1 MGGRGSESGARVSGQ
16 DGRLVVAIDGPSGVG
31 KSTVA
36 KGLAVA
42 SRAKYL
48 NTGSMYRVAA
58 LQVLREGVDPAD
70 HDATAEVSAK
80 LSATGRVAL
89 GTDPD
94 DDRVWLDGE
103 EVSEELR
110 GDAVTAAVSAVSAS
124 PQLREQLVAVQ
135 RALID
140 AHDRIVVEGR
150 DIGSVVAPDADLK
163 VFLTASPAA
172 RADRRAAQNREL
184 RIGGDRTQVLED
196 LNRRDAYDASR
207 EASPFRQAADA
218 LVLDTSELSA
228 REAIERLV
236 DVLEKR
242 RLV

>member
-1 MGGRGSESGARVSGQ
+1 MNGRE
-16 DGRLVVAIDGPSGVG
+16 GRLVVAIDGPSGVG

-42 SRAKYL
+42 SGAKYL

-70 HDATAEVSAK
+70 HDATAEVSAR

-89 GTDPD
+89 GTEPD

-103 EVSEELR
+103 EVSAELR
-110 GDAVTAAVSAVSAS
+110 GDAVTTVVSAVAAS
-124 PQLREQLVAVQ
+124 PKLREQLVAIQ
-135 RALID
+135 RSLIA

-150 DIGSVVAPDADLK
+150 DIGSVVAPDADVK

-172 RADRRAAQNREL
+172 RADRRAAQNQEL
-184 RIGGDRTQVLED
+184 RVGGDRTQVLED
-196 LNRRDAYDASR
+196 LERRDAYDSSR
-207 EASPFRQAADA
+207 EASPFRQVEGA
-218 LVLDTSELSA
+218 LLLDTSELSA
-228 REAIERLV
+228 QEAIERLAG
-236 DVLEKR
+236 VLKER
-242 RLV
+242 RLI